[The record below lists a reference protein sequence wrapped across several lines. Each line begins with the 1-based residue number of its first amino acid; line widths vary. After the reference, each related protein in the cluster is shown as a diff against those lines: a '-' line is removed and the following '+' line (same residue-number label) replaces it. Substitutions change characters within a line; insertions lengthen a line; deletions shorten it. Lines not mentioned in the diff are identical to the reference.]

1 MIRINKGVEPGAWTQ
16 KKATPGFTE
25 YEPIPA
31 LRNALLAEQGYI
43 CAYCM
48 REIPVKDKGIKETSK
63 IEHVQ
68 SRDDRPDLQLEYG
81 NMVICCP
88 GYINAEDHCDK
99 LKNGNSVT
107 FSLFNDYFP
116 NTISYSTK
124 TGDIS
129 SSNKVLNKEMEDLL
143 NLNNEMLAANRLNAL
158 DGVRQILENK
168 KWKKAKLQEKLEEW
182 VNPNNNGR
190 KKAYCGI
197 VIWYLKIKI
206 RQLN

>member
-1 MIRINKGVEPGAWTQ
+1 MIRINKRDEPEAWRR
-16 KKATPGFTE
+16 KKETPGFTK
-25 YEPIPA
+25 YESIPE
-31 LRNALLAEQGYI
+31 LRDALLAEQGYI

-48 REIPVKDKGIKETSK
+48 REIPTHDKGVSEYYK
-63 IEHVQ
+63 IEHMQ
-68 SRDDRPDLQLEYG
+68 SRNDRPDLQLEYG
-81 NMVICCP
+81 NLVICCP

-129 SSNKVLNKEMEDLL
+129 SSNTVLNKEMEDLL

-182 VNPNNNGR
+182 INPDNNGR

-197 VIWYLKIKI
+197 VIWYLKRKI
-206 RQLN
+206 RLAR